1 MAFKKRS
8 ENGGMLD
15 PSINSQGRP
24 KVEGKLTRREIKEK
38 EQMSILRKLKPHVSQ
53 AIVQAAKIMNNEKA
67 AEASRLKAC
76 TIILDNYKELVG
88 EVYDGQDD
96 EDGELIQDNTPKTA
110 FSLVMLPA
118 KTEDK
123 KE

>member
-8 ENGGMLD
+8 IDLPLGD
-15 PSINSQGRP
+15 PNRNNNGRP
-24 KVEGKLTRREIKEK
+24 KLDRTLTRRELKEK
-38 EQMSILRKLKPHVSQ
+38 EQMSILRKLKPNISQ
-53 AIVQAAKIMNNEKA
+53 AIVVAAKIMNNEKA

-76 TIILDNYKELVG
+76 TIILENYKELVG

-118 KTEDK
+118 KTEES